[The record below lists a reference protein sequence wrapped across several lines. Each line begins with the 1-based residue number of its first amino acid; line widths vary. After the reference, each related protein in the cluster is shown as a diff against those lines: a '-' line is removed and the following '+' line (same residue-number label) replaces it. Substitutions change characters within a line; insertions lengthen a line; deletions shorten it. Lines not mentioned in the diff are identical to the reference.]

1 MPYLEPQFH
10 IGQCQFSPDGHWP
23 AYTSDEAAQGNEVYA
38 QAYPSDTDKTLVSN
52 EGGSQPRWRRDGKEL
67 FYMGP
72 GGRVMALDVKTAP
85 KFQALIPRQLF
96 ETQMYL
102 PEAGTRANDTTN
114 LMFRYDV
121 TRDGKRF
128 LVNNMVQAAPAVVS
142 PPITWVLNWTGVE
155 QMSMNAG
162 ARLGLR
168 DPRCPWRRR
177 NGRSLPRARSARG
190 PSKSPP
196 SASPIRF
203 EFEARAIAAL
213 NHPNIC
219 QLYDVGPNYL
229 VMELVEGEPP
239 QGAPP
244 PEQATSSREVLPD
257 AAIVVVKRHYRRSGS
272 RWQLGIARIIASA
285 A

>member
-1 MPYLEPQFH
+1 VPYLEPQFH

-162 ARLGLR
+162 ARLGLYEILAALGAGGMGEVYRER
-168 DPRCPWRRR
+168 DPRGGHQSLRRALLR
-177 NGRSLPRARSARG
+177 F
-190 PSKSPP
+190 
-196 SASPIRF
+196 AS
-203 EFEARAIAAL
+203 
-213 NHPNIC
+213 
-219 QLYDVGPNYL
+219 
-229 VMELVEGEPP
+229 
-239 QGAPP
+239 
-244 PEQATSSREVLPD
+244 SSRRAPS
-257 AAIVVVKRHYRRSGS
+257 RR
-272 RWQLGIARIIASA
+272 
-285 A
+285 